1 MDLLPSVAMASLNL
15 SSMSWYASSQLI
27 SLNEPEPF
35 SPSRRSGMVRR
46 SGSFTICER
55 AMPRAQTAQ
64 SFSSD
69 DSTFTSLPSTT

>member
-1 MDLLPSVAMASLNL
+1 MASLNFC
-15 SSMSWYASSQLI
+15 SMRSNASSQLI
-27 SLNEPEPF
+27 SLNWPLPF
-35 SPSRRSGMVRR
+35 SPSSRSGMVRR

-55 AMPRAQTAQ
+55 LMPRAQAAQ

>member
-1 MDLLPSVAMASLNL
+1 MVCFSLDANR
-15 SSMSWYASSQLI
+15 SNASSQLI
-27 SLNEPEPF
+27 SLNGPLPF
-35 SPSRRSGMVRR
+35 SPSSRSGMVRR

-55 AMPRAQTAQ
+55 LMPRAQAAQ